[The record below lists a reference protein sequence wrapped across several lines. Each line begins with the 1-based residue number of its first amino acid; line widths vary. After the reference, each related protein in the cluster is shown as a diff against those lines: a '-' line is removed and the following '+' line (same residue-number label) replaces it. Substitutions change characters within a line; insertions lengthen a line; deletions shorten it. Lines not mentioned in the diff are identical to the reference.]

1 MSFISNMF
9 GTALPE
15 VKVKDL
21 HERLQA
27 EKDLFV
33 LDVREPDEYVSGHIQ
48 GATLIPLGQLG
59 QKLKTLP
66 QDREIIC
73 VCASGSRSFSAASLL
88 RSSGLNATNMK
99 GGMFTWQY
107 SGLPVKTGK

>member
-1 MSFISNMF
+1 MAFLSKMF
-9 GTALPE
+9 GPSLPE
-15 VKVKDL
+15 VKVNEL
-21 HERLQA
+21 HERLKV

-33 LDVREPDEYVSGHIQ
+33 LDVREMDEYTSGHIQ
-48 GATLIPLGQLG
+48 GAMLIPLGQLG
-59 QKLKTLP
+59 GKLKSLP

-73 VCASGSRSFSAASLL
+73 VCASGSRSFSAASML
-88 RSSGLNATNMK
+88 RSSGLNAINMS

>member
-1 MSFISNMF
+1 MAFLSKMF

-15 VKVKDL
+15 VKAQDL
-21 HERLQA
+21 HERLQV

-33 LDVREPDEYVSGHIQ
+33 LDVREPEEYIGGHIQ

-66 QDREIIC
+66 QNREIIC
-73 VCASGSRSFSAASLL
+73 VCASGSRSFSATSML
-88 RSSGLNATNMK
+88 RSSGLNAINMK